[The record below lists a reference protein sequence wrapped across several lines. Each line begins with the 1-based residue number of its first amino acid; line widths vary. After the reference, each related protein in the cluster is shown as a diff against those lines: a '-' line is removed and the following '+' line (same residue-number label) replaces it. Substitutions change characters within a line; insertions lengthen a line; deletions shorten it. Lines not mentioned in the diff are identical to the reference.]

1 MEYRLRA
8 NRYTLQTS
16 SNRLSAAL
24 YINWFLDDDPR
35 EPQALDVMSPRRSV
49 YDPLQISA
57 HPPWLVVRTMCRDL
71 LEQRLLPPG
80 SDLCGVFVTALAAHV
95 AAGWTLETFSSNTAG
110 AFCHLGSERRAIS
123 IEAEDPSC
131 PTSNRSLNYREV
143 L

>member
-1 MEYRLRA
+1 
-8 NRYTLQTS
+8 
-16 SNRLSAAL
+16 
-24 YINWFLDDDPR
+24 
-35 EPQALDVMSPRRSV
+35 MSPRRSV

-57 HPPWLVVRTMCRDL
+57 HPRWLVVRTMCRDV

-80 SDLCGVFVTALAAHV
+80 SDLCGAFVTALAAQV
-95 AAGWTLETFSSNTAG
+95 AAGWTLETFSSNTAC